1 MLTFV
6 STDGGRMSYGRAMK
20 LAMVAFAAAAL
31 VAPTAAGART
41 LVLKWTE
48 TTNSRFGYPAMTF
61 TVKSVTVRGGS
72 WSVCASVTNR
82 SAHQIAVVTVPSP
95 YLPYRFG
102 LLAPKPYRAGGF
114 PETLGHAMTWL
125 GAVSFAPSPP
135 AVLRRGHTWRGTFSG
150 RGTIRRGTLI
160 SVTFGDFLS
169 PQVPWNFRWT
179 TNHAFRL

>member
-1 MLTFV
+1 M
-6 STDGGRMSYGRAMK
+6 RYGRAMK

-31 VAPTAAGART
+31 VAPTTARART
-41 LVLKWTE
+41 LALNWTE

-61 TVKSVTVRGGS
+61 TVKSVTIRGGS

-82 SAHQIAVVTVPSP
+82 SAHQIAVVTEPSP

-102 LLAPKPYRAGGF
+102 LLAPKTHPAGGF
-114 PETLGHAMTWL
+114 PETLTHATTWL

-150 RGTIRRGTLI
+150 RGTIPRGTLI

-169 PQVPWNFRWT
+169 PQVQWNFSWT